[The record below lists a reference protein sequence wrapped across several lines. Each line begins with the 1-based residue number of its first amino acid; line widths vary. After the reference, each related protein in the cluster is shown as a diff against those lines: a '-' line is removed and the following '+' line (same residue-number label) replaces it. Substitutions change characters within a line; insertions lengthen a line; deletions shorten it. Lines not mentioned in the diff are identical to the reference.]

1 MISAMISDLIIAIIF
16 LTLVILIF
24 IGVIYIIVSMA
35 KSRGRSVF
43 SWLLF
48 SLIFSP
54 FSAMLVLFLLGDTK
68 EMRLK
73 KIQEE
78 EEQRIAIRQKYSM
91 ENKD

>member
-1 MISAMISDLIIAIIF
+1 MDITIIPALIAIFI
-16 LTLVILIF
+16 
-24 IGVIYIIVSMA
+24 IGVIFYFPVSMA
-35 KSRGRSVF
+35 KSRGRSKIGWF
-43 SWLLF
+43 FLSF
-48 SLIFSP
+48 IFTP
-54 FSAMLVLFLLGDTK
+54 ILTMIILFLLGDTK

>member
-1 MISAMISDLIIAIIF
+1 MII
-16 LTLVILIF
+16 
-24 IGVIYIIVSMA
+24 
-35 KSRGRSVF
+35 
-43 SWLLF
+43 
-48 SLIFSP
+48 
-54 FSAMLVLFLLGDTK
+54 LFLLGDTK